1 MAFCGQTIPSV
12 AEPFQPL
19 ENVTRCTFLP
29 LLVGTFPPNNALCD
43 LLALSP
49 QLGGLRIFN
58 PSEQCDH
65 EYSTSVTIS
74 QPLTHYLA
82 VRANLNQSL

>member
-19 ENVTRCTFLP
+19 ENVTRCTLLP
-29 LLVGTFPPNNALCD
+29 LLVVPNNALCD

-65 EYSTSVTIS
+65 EYSTSVTTS